1 MAFGYDNQPS
11 QRFAQI
17 GARADLAAFCGFHAG
32 FRTRR
37 ARCTLARGH
46 AMTEPRSDKSRLRHF
61 SMIRDFQVAD
71 LITLGN
77 GFAGTGAILALMKYL
92 VSHDRTFLWLAFALL
107 PVALVMDFADG
118 RVARAR
124 RESSL
129 LGQELD
135 SLADC
140 VSFGVAPATLGFVL
154 GMRGGWD
161 ALVLIYFVGCGISR
175 LARYNA
181 TASSL
186 SDDSGKVK
194 YFEGTPIP
202 TSLAL
207 VAVLAACAAIGRVE
221 RTIPL
226 GSLSIGPWDLHPLV
240 LMYLLS
246 GSAMVSKTL
255 RIPKP

>member
-1 MAFGYDNQPS
+1 MGVASSYDDSMGPS
-11 QRFAQI
+11 TETAGP
-17 GARADLAAFCGFHAG
+17 GAK
-32 FRTRR
+32 
-37 ARCTLARGH
+37 
-46 AMTEPRSDKSRLRHF
+46 PRKRHF

-77 GFAGTGAILALMKYL
+77 GFSGMGAILCLMQYL
-92 VSHDRTFLWLAFALL
+92 VSHDRSFLWGAFVLL
-107 PVALVMDFADG
+107 PVALAMDVADG

-124 RESSL
+124 HEMSL

-140 VSFGVAPATLGFVL
+140 VSFGVAPAVLAFALGL
-154 GMRGGWD
+154 RGGWD
-161 ALVLIYFVGCGISR
+161 ALVLVYFVGCGISR

-186 SDDSGKVK
+186 ADDSGKVS

-202 TSLAL
+202 TSLGIVAIWAL
-207 VAVLAACAAIGRVE
+207 LARSDLIEASL
-221 RTIPL
+221 PL
-226 GSLSIGPWDLHPLV
+226 GVHRLGPWEVHPLV
-240 LMYLLS
+240 LMYLVS
-246 GSAMVSKTL
+246 GSAMISKTL